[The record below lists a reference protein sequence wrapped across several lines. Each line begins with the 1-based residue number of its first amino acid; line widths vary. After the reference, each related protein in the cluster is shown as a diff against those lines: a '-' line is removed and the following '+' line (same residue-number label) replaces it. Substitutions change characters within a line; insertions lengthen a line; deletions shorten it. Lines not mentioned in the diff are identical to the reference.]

1 MHLLALSGHHELDQG
16 MHGLLCVNCLYQGH
30 VEGSERVQEKPS
42 CALTWGYICL
52 GGGHLSK

>member
-30 VEGSERVQEKPS
+30 VEGSERVQEKPEL
-42 CALTWGYICL
+42 CVP
-52 GGGHLSK
+52 